1 MTVVVMQTEIEDEIA
16 ELEEEIQTLL
26 KGVVT

>member
-1 MTVVVMQTEIEDEIA
+1 MTVLETQTEIEDGIVG
-16 ELEEEIQTLL
+16 LEEEIQTLL